1 MKSILAVVAST
12 VFLSSAYA
20 QSSSLSAAATPAS
33 SASVKSDTVASMKV
47 EDHIKDLHAKLKITS
62 AEETQ
67 WTMVA
72 QAMRKNATD
81 LDAAIEKREAGS
93 KTATAVDDLNNYGAI
108 AQAHADGV
116 KELSAAFSPL
126 YVAMSDD
133 QKKIADELFAQRT
146 PGMKKSV
153 ATPATPK

>member
-20 QSSSLSAAATPAS
+20 QSSSATPVPVTS
-33 SASVKSDTVASMKV
+33 GSVKTETVASMKV

-67 WTMVA
+67 WTLVA
-72 QAMRKNATD
+72 QAMRKNATE
-81 LDAAIEKREAGS
+81 LDAAIDKREAGS

-133 QKKIADELFAQRT
+133 QKKLADELFAQRT
-146 PGMKKSV
+146 SGVKKSV
-153 ATPATPK
+153 TTPATPK